1 MPLLPLDM
9 LNAGEHARIVQ
20 IEGDP
25 LLVTR
30 LHEMGLRDDTEI
42 TLIQSGQPCIIAV
55 GNHRLSF
62 RGEEAAVILV
72 ETL

>member
-9 LNAGEHARIVQ
+9 LNAGEHARVAQ
-20 IEGDP
+20 IDGEP
-25 LLVTR
+25 TLVMR
-30 LHEMGLRDDTEI
+30 LHEMGLHENVEI
-42 TLIQSGQPCIIAV
+42 TLIQSGQPCIIAI

-72 ETL
+72 ETI